1 MEKRFCHRVNVKGG
15 TCIICKKGF
24 LREASGTIENISL
37 SGVYIMSDIQVKVK
51 DKMRMIIHLSD
62 SLEKIKID
70 AKVTRVEDRGIA
82 FKYGRIDHKDFWTL
96 QTFLRPKDVFYN

>member
-1 MEKRFCHRVNVKGG
+1 MEKRFCSRVNVKDG
-15 TCIICKKGF
+15 TCVMYKKGF

-37 SGVYIMSDIQVKVK
+37 SGLFIVSDIQVKAK
-51 DKMRMIIHLSD
+51 DQLRMIIHLSD

-96 QTFLRPKDVFYN
+96 QTFLRPKNYPYN